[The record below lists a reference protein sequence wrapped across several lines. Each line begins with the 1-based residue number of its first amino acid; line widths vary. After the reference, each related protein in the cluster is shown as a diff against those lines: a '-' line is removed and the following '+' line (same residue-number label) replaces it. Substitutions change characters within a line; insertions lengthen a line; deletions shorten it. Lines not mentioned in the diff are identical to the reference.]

1 MQKICYYHQGNDMGL
16 LMIPNLL
23 MSGQVT
29 WSIVCIIFKFIF
41 YSKINT
47 YSNINKNIIMVVNKS
62 DEPESIKMLKTPDGQ
77 RIMKIF
83 MEELYQSG
91 NSGNACD
98 KAVEAAIKKGILGN
112 FQITSGLDLF
122 TLLKYLVPI
131 INNYQ
136 KHEYS
141 Y

>member
-1 MQKICYYHQGNDMGL
+1 
-16 LMIPNLL
+16 
-23 MSGQVT
+23 
-29 WSIVCIIFKFIF
+29 
-41 YSKINT
+41 
-47 YSNINKNIIMVVNKS
+47 MVVDKS

-77 RIMKIF
+77 MIMKIF

-91 NSGNACD
+91 NSGNAYD

-112 FQITSGLDLF
+112 FQITADLDLF
-122 TLLKYLVPI
+122 TLFKYLVPI
-131 INNYQ
+131 MNNYQ

>member
-1 MQKICYYHQGNDMGL
+1 
-16 LMIPNLL
+16 
-23 MSGQVT
+23 
-29 WSIVCIIFKFIF
+29 
-41 YSKINT
+41 
-47 YSNINKNIIMVVNKS
+47 MVVDNF

-77 RIMKIF
+77 MIMKIF

-91 NSGNACD
+91 NSGNAYD
-98 KAVEAAIKKGILGN
+98 RAVEAAINKGILGK
-112 FQITSGLDLF
+112 FQITADLNLL

-131 INNYQ
+131 MKNYQ

>member
-1 MQKICYYHQGNDMGL
+1 
-16 LMIPNLL
+16 
-23 MSGQVT
+23 
-29 WSIVCIIFKFIF
+29 
-41 YSKINT
+41 
-47 YSNINKNIIMVVNKS
+47 MVVDNF
-62 DEPESIKMLKTPDGQ
+62 DEPKSIKMLKTPDGQ
-77 RIMKIF
+77 MVMKIF

-91 NSGNACD
+91 NSGNAYD

-112 FQITSGLDLF
+112 FQITADLNLL

-131 INNYQ
+131 MKNYQ

>member
-1 MQKICYYHQGNDMGL
+1 
-16 LMIPNLL
+16 
-23 MSGQVT
+23 
-29 WSIVCIIFKFIF
+29 
-41 YSKINT
+41 
-47 YSNINKNIIMVVNKS
+47 MVVDKS

-77 RIMKIF
+77 MIIKIF

-91 NSGNACD
+91 NSENAYD
-98 KAVEAAIKKGILGN
+98 KAVEAAVEKGILGN
-112 FQITSGLDLF
+112 FQITAGLDLF

>member
-1 MQKICYYHQGNDMGL
+1 M
-16 LMIPNLL
+16 
-23 MSGQVT
+23 
-29 WSIVCIIFKFIF
+29 
-41 YSKINT
+41 
-47 YSNINKNIIMVVNKS
+47 MVIDKS
-62 DEPESIKMLKTPDGQ
+62 DEPQSIKMLKTPDGQ

-91 NSGNACD
+91 NSENAYD
-98 KAVEAAIKKGILGN
+98 KAVEAAVEKGILGN
-112 FQITSGLDLF
+112 FQIAVGIDLL

-131 INNYQ
+131 MNNYQ

>member
-1 MQKICYYHQGNDMGL
+1 
-16 LMIPNLL
+16 
-23 MSGQVT
+23 
-29 WSIVCIIFKFIF
+29 
-41 YSKINT
+41 
-47 YSNINKNIIMVVNKS
+47 MVVDNF
-62 DEPESIKMLKTPDGQ
+62 DEPKSIKMLKTYDGQ
-77 RIMKIF
+77 MIMKIF

-91 NSGNACD
+91 NSGNAYD

-112 FQITSGLDLF
+112 FQITADLNLL

-131 INNYQ
+131 MKNYQ

>member
-1 MQKICYYHQGNDMGL
+1 
-16 LMIPNLL
+16 MI
-23 MSGQVT
+23 
-29 WSIVCIIFKFIF
+29 I
-41 YSKINT
+41 
-47 YSNINKNIIMVVNKS
+47 
-62 DEPESIKMLKTPDGQ
+62 
-77 RIMKIF
+77 KIF

-91 NSGNACD
+91 NSENAFD
-98 KAVEAAIKKGILGN
+98 KAVDAAVEKGILGN
-112 FQITSGLDLF
+112 FQITAGLDLF